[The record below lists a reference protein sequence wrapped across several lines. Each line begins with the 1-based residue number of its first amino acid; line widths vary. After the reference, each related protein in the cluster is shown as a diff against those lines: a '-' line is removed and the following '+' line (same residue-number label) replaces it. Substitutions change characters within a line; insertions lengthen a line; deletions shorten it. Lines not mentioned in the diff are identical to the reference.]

1 MEIEIRIKNGAA
13 NNMVDSV
20 VRGRCD
26 EKFQPLLD
34 EFVRNFAER
43 NELGA
48 SLCITVGGETLVDL
62 WGGLISSTKEAQPWE
77 EDTIS
82 VVFSCTK
89 AATALCAHLLID
101 QGKLDLHAPVA
112 QYWPEFACN
121 GKEQT
126 TVAMLLNH
134 SAGVPAL
141 RKPVKKGGFC
151 DWDYM
156 ADRLAQ
162 EEPFWKPG
170 TRNGY
175 HMTTFGWTVGEIVR
189 RVSGLSLG
197 TFFRKNIAEPL
208 NLDFWIGLPDSEFGR
223 VSRIKRWKPEK
234 GQKPAPFTHALLN
247 APGSLQFLAL
257 LNTGGHKTDSPESYR
272 AEYGGGGGIGNG
284 RSLAGMY
291 TPLANGGAHN
301 GVTLLSNDHIELMS
315 AMSVATQEDATL
327 LMPSRFALG
336 FMRSMDNRY
345 RETGAMES
353 CILGKDAFGH
363 AGAGGSI
370 GFADPVTKLAF
381 GYSMNSMGAGIL
393 LNERGQSLVDVAY
406 RCLGYRTNSPGFW
419 IR

>member
-1 MEIEIRIKNGAA
+1 MDIEVSTKNGF
-13 NNMVDSV
+13 VK
-20 VRGRCD
+20 GRCD
-26 EKFQPLLD
+26 ESFMPLLD
-34 EFVRNFAER
+34 EFVRNFDER

-48 SLCITVGGETLVDL
+48 SLCITVAGETLVDL
-62 WGGLISSTKEAQPWE
+62 WGGIVASRKEKKPWE

-89 AATALCAHLLID
+89 AATALCAHMLID

-121 GKEQT
+121 GKEQAS
-126 TVAMLLNH
+126 VAMLLNH
-134 SAGVPAL
+134 SVGLPAL
-141 RKPVKKGGFC
+141 RKPVDKGGFC

-156 ADRLAQ
+156 VDRLAR

-175 HMTTFGWTVGEIVR
+175 HMTTFGWTVGELVR

-197 TFFRKNIAEPL
+197 TFFRKNVAEPL
-208 NLDFWIGLPDSEFGR
+208 DLDFWIGLPDSEFDR
-223 VSRIKRWKPEK
+223 VSRIMRWKPEK
-234 GQKPAPFTHALLN
+234 GQKPAPFTHALLH

-257 LNTGGHKTDSPESYR
+257 LNTGGFKTDSPESYR
-272 AEYGGGGGIGNG
+272 AEYGAGGGIGNG

-291 TPLANGGAHN
+291 TPLANGGEHN
-301 GVTLLSNDHIELMS
+301 GVNLLSSDHIEMMS
-315 AMSVATQEDATL
+315 AVSVATEEDATL
-327 LMPSRFALG
+327 LMPSRFGLG
-336 FMRSMDNRY
+336 FMLSMDNRH
-345 RETGAMES
+345 RESGAMES
-353 CILGKDAFGH
+353 CILGKHAFGH

-370 GFADPVTKLAF
+370 GFADTQANLAF

-393 LNERGQSLVDVAY
+393 LNERGQSLVDATY

-419 IR
+419 IK